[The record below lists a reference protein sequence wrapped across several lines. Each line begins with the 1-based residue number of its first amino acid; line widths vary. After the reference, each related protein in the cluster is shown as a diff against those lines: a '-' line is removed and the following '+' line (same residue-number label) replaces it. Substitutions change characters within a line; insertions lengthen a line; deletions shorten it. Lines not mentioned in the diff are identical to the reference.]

1 MEKKEVKARLFEICE
16 EKKKLEFEIDFF
28 VAKVQE
34 ISQKLSETSPEE
46 LLELS
51 QMLSS
56 FSQNLQKLSQK
67 YQDLEKEE
75 EILRGYLK

>member
-51 QMLSS
+51 QMLS
-56 FSQNLQKLSQK
+56 QK

>member
-34 ISQKLSETSPEE
+34 ISQKLPETSPEE

-51 QMLSS
+51 QM
-56 FSQNLQKLSQK
+56 